1 MKANEIREMT
11 YTELS
16 SELQELKSQLFKL
29 RFQAVTSQLENPMQ
43 IKAVKK
49 DIARVKTVMRE
60 LELSGKAE

>member
-29 RFQAVTSQLENPMQ
+29 RFQSVTSQLENPME
-43 IKAVKK
+43 IKKVKK

>member
-29 RFQAVTSQLENPMQ
+29 RFQSVTSQLENPME
-43 IKAVKK
+43 IKKVKK

-60 LELSGKAE
+60 FELNGKAE